1 MVYIGAVMDMV
12 RCICMQDIKILRNSS
27 NICKSEKTTKI
38 NLYVAITHL
47 INIPWVSLFFFLLHP
62 PSFSLSFPS
71 CPCPF
76 PPLPYL
82 SFSSLPFSSLPFP
95 LLPCLAFPSL
105 AFPSALP
112 VQKQPQTICKLRG
125 VGEFQQ
131 HFTKTG
137 GSWIQSMGHISLTPG
152 LKSYVVNATQH
163 FIFTRN

>member
-27 NICKSEKTTKI
+27 NICKSEKTRNI

-71 CPCPF
+71 HPCPS
-76 PPLPYL
+76 PPLPSPTFL
-82 SFSSLPFSSLPFP
+82 SLPFP
-95 LLPCLAFPSL
+95 SLPVPLLPCL

-112 VQKQPQTICKLRG
+112 VQKQPQMICKLRG

-152 LKSYVVNATQH
+152 LKSYVVNTTQH